1 MAAQL
6 FRADEAT
13 LQARAVRSCHVRGG
27 GREGDSNADLRIGSL
42 LFTAPRRPNAIKIA
56 SERTLLGQDAAR
68 EQRGANQDCHQH
80 GAHDT
85 EPFLVGRRVGNFA
98 LENVAHRTT
107 PSMIVMPSP
116 VPAGACGRK
125 IRGNCGAS
133 DAIFE
138 KAGRCSFSVTTK
150 IGSPRLIAR
159 GPETSAAARR
169 SAIEEGRERS
179 GVTR

>member
-13 LQARAVRSCHVRGG
+13 LQARAVRSCHVRRG
-27 GREGDSNADLRIGSL
+27 GREGDPNADLRIGSL
-42 LFTAPRRPNAIKIA
+42 LSTAPRRPNAIKIA

-116 VPAGACGRK
+116 A
-125 IRGNCGAS
+125 RGYLVWEKFAAIVERLAQAS
-133 DAIFE
+133 
-138 KAGRCSFSVTTK
+138 KKGGRCSFSVTTT
-150 IGSPRLIAR
+150 IGSPRFR
-159 GPETSAAARR
+159 
-169 SAIEEGRERS
+169 EG
-179 GVTR
+179 TRD